1 MSLKIVRLSA
11 TNEAVVH
18 HVLINLPL
26 KQTKEHVIFRSV
38 KIAFYFKYNDY
49 AFYIWA
55 STNIEK
61 TFSLINGLHGSAT
74 SFRMLRNFD
83 QKILSKSHDIYNVIY
98 SSSILCTLTL
108 NSAFLIEL
116 LKEMH
121 TITKKTKFDRDCL
134 LTTVIY
140 LS

>member
-49 AFYIWA
+49 AFYIQVQ
-55 STNIEK
+55 IQK
-61 TFSLINGLHGSAT
+61 KHLVSLMAFTVVQL
-74 SFRMLRNFD
+74 
-83 QKILSKSHDIYNVIY
+83 LSE
-98 SSSILCTLTL
+98 C
-108 NSAFLIEL
+108 
-116 LKEMH
+116 
-121 TITKKTKFDRDCL
+121 
-134 LTTVIY
+134 
-140 LS
+140 

>member
-1 MSLKIVRLSA
+1 
-11 TNEAVVH
+11 
-18 HVLINLPL
+18 
-26 KQTKEHVIFRSV
+26 
-38 KIAFYFKYNDY
+38 
-49 AFYIWA
+49 
-55 STNIEK
+55 
-61 TFSLINGLHGSAT
+61 
-74 SFRMLRNFD
+74 MLRNFD
-83 QKILSKSHDIYNVIY
+83 QKILSKSHDIYNAIY

-121 TITKKTKFDRDCL
+121 TITEKTKFDSDGL